1 MPRVVNIEM
10 RVEGMLVFLDIEFD
24 DGTTK
29 TLMQEFVPPP
39 LDPEAVHE
47 ALLFLQRSGR
57 VALGGSA

>member
-1 MPRVVNIEM
+1 MRKVVNIEM
-10 RVEGMLVFLDIEFD
+10 RAEGMVVFLDIEFD

-29 TLMQEFVPPP
+29 TLMQELVLPP
-39 LDPEAVHE
+39 LDPEELVA